1 VFSIGVLYQT
11 PYEKLRLIPKM
22 IREIIESKA
31 PVRFDRAHF
40 NEYGDYSLKFEIV
53 YWIHSPDYNIY
64 MDIQQAINLEIYKK
78 FEESDISFAYP
89 TQTLL
94 LEQSN
99 GRKSIDG
106 R

>member
-1 VFSIGVLYQT
+1 
-11 PYEKLRLIPKM
+11 
-22 IREIIESKA
+22 
-31 PVRFDRAHF
+31 
-40 NEYGDYSLKFEIV
+40 
-53 YWIHSPDYNIY
+53 
-64 MDIQQAINLEIYKK
+64 MDIQQAINLEIYEK

>member
-1 VFSIGVLYQT
+1 MWSTYSYKQDSITDWLEESNIRLMAENSLYICT
-11 PYEKLRLIPKM
+11 
-22 IREIIESKA
+22 
-31 PVRFDRAHF
+31 
-40 NEYGDYSLKFEIV
+40 
-53 YWIHSPDYNIY
+53 DYNIY

-99 GRKSIDG
+99 GRKSVDG